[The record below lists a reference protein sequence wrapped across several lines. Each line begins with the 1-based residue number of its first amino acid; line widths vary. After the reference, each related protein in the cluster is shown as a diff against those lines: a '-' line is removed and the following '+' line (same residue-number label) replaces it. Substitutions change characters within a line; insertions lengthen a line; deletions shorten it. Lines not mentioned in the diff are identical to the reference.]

1 MNWLRYSI
9 LVSGCLLALSCGND
23 DSDYKSLVP
32 EDGEQYGGGTSTVIN
47 ATVEAFGFA
56 SSTLTPEQS
65 VDFGVGNSLFRQ
77 SWVTA
82 PSSTTARD
90 GLGPYFNAISCS
102 SCHFKDGRG
111 RPPAFDGEM
120 GKGLLLRLSTAG
132 TDPWGGALPDPVYGH
147 QLQDLALQGVTVK
160 GTYTISYQTTT
171 ETLADGTVVELLSPI
186 YNINNL
192 GYGPLAGGLLVSPR
206 VANQIIGL
214 GLLEAVPQS
223 TYMGFA
229 DEFDADGDGISGRPN
244 LVYDKESNSLK
255 MGLFGWKANQPS
267 IRQQTA
273 AAFLNDVGITSSI
286 FPDEYAPTGADISGI
301 PNGGSPEIVDIAFN
315 RVVLYSQTLS
325 VPVRRN
331 YSEQN
336 VLRGKQVFNDMNCV
350 ACHKPKMQ
358 TGSDYYIEGLR
369 NQTIRP
375 YTDMLLHDMGPG
387 LADGA
392 PDYLATGSEWRTQP
406 LWGIGLI
413 NTVNGH
419 TRLLH
424 DGRARNVTE
433 AIMWHGGEAEQ
444 AKNKFK
450 QLTTQERQDLLDFIN
465 SL

>member
-1 MNWLRYSI
+1 M
-9 LVSGCLLALSCGND
+9 ALSCGND
-23 DSDYKSLVP
+23 DSDYQRLSA
-32 EDGEQYGGGTSTVIN
+32 EEGEQYSGGSSTAIN

-56 SSTLTPEQS
+56 SSTLTPDQS

-90 GLGPYFNAISCS
+90 GLGPFFNAISCS
-102 SCHFKDGRG
+102 ACHFKDGRG

-132 TDPWGGALPDPVYGH
+132 TDVWGGALPDPVYGH
-147 QLQDLALQGVTVK
+147 QLQDLALLGVDVK
-160 GTYTISYQTTT
+160 GTYTITYQTLT
-171 ETLADGTVVELLSPI
+171 ETLADGTVVELLLPT
-186 YNINNL
+186 YHINNL
-192 GYGPLAGGLLVSPR
+192 GYGPMASGLLVSPR
-206 VANQIIGL
+206 VGNQMIGL

-223 TYMGFA
+223 TYLGFA
-229 DEFDADGDGISGRPN
+229 DEFDADGDGISGRAN
-244 LVYDKESNSLK
+244 YVYDKESNSLK

-267 IRQQTA
+267 IRQQIA
-273 AAFLNDVGITSSI
+273 AAFLNDIGITSPI
-286 FPDEYAPTGADISGI
+286 FPDEYAPTGFDISGI
-301 PNGGSPEIVDIAFN
+301 PNGGSPEIGDVAFN

-325 VPVRRN
+325 VPIRRN
-331 YSEQN
+331 YNAEN
-336 VLRGKQVFNDMNCV
+336 VLRGKKVFTDLNCV
-350 ACHKPKMQ
+350 ACHIPKMQ
-358 TGSDYYIEGLR
+358 TGNSYYIEGLR

-433 AIMWHGGEAEQ
+433 AILWHGGEAEQ
-444 AKNKFK
+444 SKNAFK
-450 QLTTQERQDLLDFIN
+450 QLTPQERQDLLDFID